1 MLPCYPTPHRH
12 SGEDVLGD
20 LKDSGFN
27 FAIGCELHVRRP
39 ALALSWIN
47 RQSQEDQRFAPLAQ
61 PLRGFGCALEKC
73 RGPFRPPT

>member
-1 MLPCYPTPHRH
+1 MSAVGPVDRMSVSSPSLEHDDGRAVHRRVRQSPPPHRH

-27 FAIGCELHVRRP
+27 FAIGWELHVRRP

-47 RQSQEDQRFAPLAQ
+47 RQSQ
-61 PLRGFGCALEKC
+61 
-73 RGPFRPPT
+73 